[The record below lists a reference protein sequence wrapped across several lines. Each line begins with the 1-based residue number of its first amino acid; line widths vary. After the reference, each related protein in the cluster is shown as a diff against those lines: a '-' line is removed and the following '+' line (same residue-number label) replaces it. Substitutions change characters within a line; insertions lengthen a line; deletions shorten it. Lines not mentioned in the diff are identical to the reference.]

1 MFRSQVTVPR
11 VRRGRGRG
19 RYVGNIGTRGAL
31 AQSTV
36 GSTFTDFELADNS
49 PAEPES
55 LTGEKILNFFW
66 RFLRNFENFFKSFRK
81 F

>member
-55 LTGEKILNFFW
+55 LTGERILIF
-66 RFLRNFENFFKSFRK
+66 FLRFFEKLRDF
-81 F
+81 